1 MGLTLADR
9 CRTRSLWQSALRRV
23 CMWRD
28 SRFGGCSIA
37 RSRAEALAGQTEMS
51 EAKVAMTLAEA
62 FKTTHIPRVAG
73 RTGDCTAWVTT
84 HSCRAPHHTTS
95 DVGLIGG
102 CLVKTSPGSRGSK
115 LALPGACIVMQGTFL
130 QIDAHR
136 EGVGTCPRRLVAV
149 RCQTIEWR
157 V

>member
-1 MGLTLADR
+1 MGLTLADQ

-28 SRFGGCSIA
+28 SRSGGCLIA

-51 EAKVAMTLAEA
+51 EAKVAMPLAEA
-62 FKTTHIPRVAG
+62 FKTTHIPGVAG

-102 CLVKTSPGSRGSK
+102 GHVPMAGSRHDMNTISRASLSWWSWSRWL
-115 LALPGACIVMQGTFL
+115 LA
-130 QIDAHR
+130 R
-136 EGVGTCPRRLVAV
+136 
-149 RCQTIEWR
+149 
-157 V
+157 